1 MLKKILQMKIA
12 AKIPTLVVGAAIM
25 LAIGLG
31 LTSITTSTNNANA
44 ANSEKLTALLGDRAE
59 ALKFYLES
67 IEQDIHSVAA
77 SPFTFAALG
86 EFKSAW
92 HALGGDQTKKLHTAY
107 IEEPSNPHPLGE
119 KEKLNAA
126 STGTTYDSAHAKYH
140 PWFRTFLR
148 QRDYYDIFLFD
159 LEGNLVYTVFKELD
173 YATNLETGK
182 WRNSDLGNAFRAAR
196 SSNTPGSLHFFD
208 FKAYAPS
215 HGAPASFIATPL
227 FENGKKVGVLTFQM
241 PIARINA
248 VMGNRSGLG
257 ETGETFII
265 GQDGFMRSDSQ
276 FASESTILKTK
287 LDNAAVSA
295 ALAGTRSMVETN
307 NYRDM
312 ALEMHAMPF
321 VFLDA
326 KWALVAAVGI
336 DEISAPV
343 RSMRNQIILISL
355 LFLTAIATAGIFIAR
370 GITRPISRI
379 VEIMGR
385 LAEGDT
391 DVDTDGGDRPDE
403 IGDMFRAVTV
413 FRDNSLERTR
423 MGQENE
429 MLKEK
434 AEEDA
439 RIMLQG
445 LADSF
450 GSSVGTI
457 VSAVSAAS
465 TQMQTTAQTM
475 EGISEQTSSRAVSVS
490 AASEEASINVQTV
503 AASAEEMSNSVV
515 EITRRV
521 VDAAE
526 AAKNAAVEVSTTR
539 TQMSELAGVA
549 DKIGGVVK
557 MISDIAEQTNLLA
570 LNATIESARAGE
582 AGRGFAVVANE
593 VKTLASQ
600 TAQATSEIAGQ
611 IQEMQGATDRAVTS
625 MEHISDVITNVEEA
639 STAIASAMEEQG
651 AATQEIAHNVQEA
664 ASGTQM
670 VNENIAGVTQ
680 ASQEAGQASN
690 QVMSAATDLSEQSKS
705 LSEVVDS
712 FLTQLRLGNQRVED
726 DPNYE
731 GPERRRD
738 KLEAVA

>member
-12 AKIPTLVVGAAIM
+12 AKIPTLVVSAAIM

-31 LTSITTSTNNANA
+31 LTSITTSTNNAKS

-92 HALGGDQTKKLHTAY
+92 SALGTSQTESLQKAY
-107 IEEPSNPHPLGE
+107 IKKNPHPTGE
-119 KEKLNAA
+119 KEKLDAA
-126 STGTTYDSAHAKYH
+126 DTGSKYDAVHAKYH

-182 WRNSDLGNAFRAAR
+182 WRSSDLGNAFRAAR

-215 HGAPASFIATPL
+215 HGAAASFIATPL
-227 FENGKKVGVLTFQM
+227 FENGEKVGVLTFQM

-276 FASESTILKTK
+276 FATESTILKTK
-287 LDNAAVSA
+287 LDNAAISA
-295 ALAGTRSMVETN
+295 ALAGKSAMVETS

-321 VFLDA
+321 EFQGAD
-326 KWALVAAVGI
+326 WALVAAVGI
-336 DEISAPV
+336 DEVTAPV
-343 RSMRNQIILISL
+343 RSMRNQIILISF
-355 LFLTAIATAGIFIAR
+355 LFLVAIAAVGIFIAR
-370 GITRPISRI
+370 GITKPITRV

-423 MGQENE
+423 MGQENA

-450 GSSVGTI
+450 GSSVGAI
-457 VSAVSAAS
+457 VNAVSAAS

-475 EGISEQTSSRAVSVS
+475 ESISEQTSSRAVSVS

-521 VDAAE
+521 VDAAD

-625 MEHISDVITNVEEA
+625 MEHISDVITKVEEA

-670 VNENIAGVTQ
+670 VNENISGVTQ

-690 QVMSAATDLSEQSKS
+690 QVMSAATDLSEQSRS

-712 FLTQLRLGNQRVED
+712 FLTQLRAGNQRIED
-726 DPNYE
+726 DPNYD

-738 KLEAVA
+738 KLAAVA